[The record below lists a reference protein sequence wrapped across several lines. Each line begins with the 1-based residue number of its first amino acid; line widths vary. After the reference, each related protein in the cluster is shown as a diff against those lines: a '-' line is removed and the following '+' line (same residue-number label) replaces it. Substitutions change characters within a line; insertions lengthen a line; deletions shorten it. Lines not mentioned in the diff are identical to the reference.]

1 MNPTERILRTME
13 GKPVDRIPTF
23 CAGLE
28 ERTVFEVLGQPLI
41 QTKTTLANPVTQA
54 LLNKW
59 GPQMTKPFVQPA
71 ITSGMDKRIKAAAQ
85 LGFDATWALY
95 DETFIVLDAKNM
107 ARYTGA
113 LFEMQ
118 DDGYGNMTYMY
129 KGPGITSRAEFE
141 AWPYWPD
148 ADAVA
153 QRAYKFFKK
162 MLARYGDQICFCGQA
177 SAYGIQESLLWTIGF
192 EKVPFWIRK
201 EKDLVERFIAMAEEL
216 CLKTSLAMLD
226 AGVEIILQSDDFAF
240 KTGPMMNPK
249 MIDQLFGPS
258 YRRII
263 KAVHDR
269 GGKYILHSCGDNTV
283 LFDTLIDWGVDGL
296 HAYENTS
303 TVDIFKQK
311 EVHGDRVTMIGG
323 VGIDYL
329 LTERS
334 RDEEVVEMV
343 QQLIK
348 KMGPGGRYLLGPIHG
363 MSNMPAAKLKVMI
376 EACHKYG
383 SYPINLN

>member
-1 MNPTERILRTME
+1 MNPTERIIRTLE
-13 GKPVDRIPTF
+13 GKPVDRVPTF

-28 ERTVFEVLGQPLI
+28 DRTFNEVLGKPWLKTKTIFANPLI
-41 QTKTTLANPVTQA
+41 KA
-54 LLNKW
+54 LLNNC
-59 GPQMTKPFVQPA
+59 GPKITRPFVQPQ
-71 ITSGMDKRIKAAAQ
+71 ITAGMEKRIKAAAE

-95 DETFIVLDAKNM
+95 DETFVLIDSKTM
-107 ARYTGA
+107 ARFTGA
-113 LFEMQ
+113 LFELI
-118 DDGYGNMTYMY
+118 DDGFGNMTYMY
-129 KGPGITSRAEFE
+129 KSPGIKTREAFN

-148 ADAVA
+148 SDAVA
-153 QRAYKFFKK
+153 HRAYKFFKK
-162 MLARYGDQICFCGQA
+162 TLALYGDKVCFCGQA

-192 EKVPFWIRK
+192 EKVPLWIRK
-201 EKDLVERFIAMAEEL
+201 EKDLVERFIVMAEEL

-226 AGVEIILQSDDFAF
+226 AGVKIILQSDDFAF

-249 MIDQLFGPS
+249 MIESLFGPS

-283 LFDTLIDWGVDGL
+283 LFDMFIDWGVDGL

-303 TVDIFKQK
+303 TVDIFKCK
-311 EVHGDRVTMIGG
+311 EKHGGRVTMIGG

-334 RDEEVVEMV
+334 RDQEIVDQVKL
-343 QQLIK
+343 LIEK
-348 KMGPGGRYLLGPIHG
+348 LAPGGRFILGPIHG
-363 MSNMPAAKLKVMI
+363 MSNMPAGKLRVMI
-376 EACHKYG
+376 DACKKYG
-383 SYPINLN
+383 VYRTN